1 MPCMK
6 LVKVNGGYSIAVY
19 QAGKRNKVKDLI
31 KDQRVNFIEPTDYS
45 ENSQLDIIVK
55 DIIRNMAS
63 VERLKAHT
71 KSQLAG
77 VNK

>member
-1 MPCMK
+1 
-6 LVKVNGGYSIAVY
+6 
-19 QAGKRNKVKDLI
+19 VKDLI

-71 KSQLAG
+71 KAQLAG